1 MKVAVIGASGQAGSS
16 IVAELASRG
25 HQILAIARHPE
36 KIEARSGVTTS
47 RGDVQDKAGLAAL
60 LKGQDAVVSSVHFR
74 DTDPQKLIDAVRASG
89 VKRYFI
95 VGGAGSLEVAP
106 GVRLIDT
113 PQFPDAYKAEASKGG
128 EFLALLKT
136 RQRSRLDLP
145 VPVGN
150 VRRRRTDGKIPAR
163 QGPTAHQREG
173 QQHLLR
179 GFRDR
184 RRRRTR
190 EAGAYQ
196 TEVHD
201 RVLKQSCCAL
211 AALAELIGVG
221 KAFASPPSEPYVRFS
236 RIRLSSWWF
245 PHRECLASAKASRRV
260 KRPLS
265 AKKALGQ
272 R

>member
-1 MKVAVIGASGQAGSS
+1 MKVAVIGASGQAGSR

-25 HQILAIARHPE
+25 HQVLAIARHPE

-136 RQRSRLDLP
+136 VSDLDWTFLSPSAMFVAGERTGKFRLGKDQLLTNEKGSSISFEDFAIAAVDELENPAHIKQRF
-145 VPVGN
+145 
-150 VRRRRTDGKIPAR
+150 T
-163 QGPTAHQREG
+163 
-173 QQHLLR
+173 
-179 GFRDR
+179 
-184 RRRRTR
+184 
-190 EAGAYQ
+190 
-196 TEVHD
+196 
-201 RVLKQSCCAL
+201 
-211 AALAELIGVG
+211 IG
-221 KAFASPPSEPYVRFS
+221 Y
-236 RIRLSSWWF
+236 
-245 PHRECLASAKASRRV
+245 
-260 KRPLS
+260 
-265 AKKALGQ
+265 
-272 R
+272 